1 MKHIMCGMNTYIRLK
16 LCCIMDK
23 KYLNKVVSQLVS
35 ETEIDFKNRRVSLET
50 CGIWRP
56 FYSFGASRSN
66 IENFIT
72 VPPDFSKYVI
82 SNYGL
87 SGVETKEVW
96 ILYIGTVSAR
106 LKYHDE
112 NVNHLGLHESHEYNG
127 RGKPTIKKQITFFN
141 NVVDML
147 VDGTEVIIH
156 DIPFNDRD
164 GEIIGRGPYIK
175 PPFLNHDQYEP
186 EEDILF
192 YDFSFFGYNFK
203 EYMYD
208 IFGFNDNEILTIW
221 APYYRSLQ
229 KKVEDAIERDRVT
242 YGED

>member
-1 MKHIMCGMNTYIRLK
+1 
-16 LCCIMDK
+16 
-23 KYLNKVVSQLVS
+23 
-35 ETEIDFKNRRVSLET
+35 
-50 CGIWRP
+50 
-56 FYSFGASRSN
+56 
-66 IENFIT
+66 
-72 VPPDFSKYVI
+72 
-82 SNYGL
+82 
-87 SGVETKEVW
+87 
-96 ILYIGTVSAR
+96 
-106 LKYHDE
+106 
-112 NVNHLGLHESHEYNG
+112 
-127 RGKPTIKKQITFFN
+127 
-141 NVVDML
+141 ML

-242 YGED
+242 YGEDSISDPMT